1 MFVIM
6 PGVYAGASRH
16 ALRSFAMGRRA
27 DAKIVALL
35 VFVVAL
41 FFADVFIL
49 GTGFYVR
56 DVYRDYLPSRFVLR
70 QAVLGGELPLWN
82 RFYSAGQPL
91 AANPGF
97 QTFYPGT
104 WLCLLPSFLLGFN
117 LQIVLHVALAAAGM
131 YLMLRDRGTGAEASI
146 FGAIAFA
153 LGGAILSL
161 TNLLP
166 FLTSVAWWPLIAMF
180 ARRRSAG
187 GLALTFGML
196 LLAAEQAVIAQTL
209 ILIVAAAWPINR
221 RVVLGCLLAFGI
233 AAVQLVP
240 ALDLMRDTARARR
253 LSAEDAAAWRM
264 PAVRPVELFYAHA
277 FGRITDDGE
286 QFRGAWRYTPPRV
299 PLIFSIYC
307 GALVPLLA
315 IAGLVLRVRGWLST
329 TVLVLLSYALAIGG
343 ASYFRLI
350 RYPEKIVLIGLFA
363 LVAFAATALDRFDR
377 RLAIAAIFITL
388 IDLGMHVNELAP
400 RMPRRFFDPPPLA
413 AQVDRRARLFHEA
426 AWPMARIVL
435 RGGDETYW
443 SQRDALMPFTP
454 ALYGIATALELDI
467 NLTNLT
473 PTERFVETM
482 WRARAK
488 GASPMPY
495 MALANVGTVAAVD
508 QPVRLVRIPPRPR
521 YFMAHSRV
529 LRAAETANTATIDVD
544 VAAPEF
550 LEISVTPHRYWRAT
564 IDGAPA
570 KLEAANIAFQRVA
583 VPAGRH
589 TVAMRYDNPV
599 IRWSAWV
606 SAISLLAAIIAAFLR
621 R

>member
-1 MFVIM
+1 
-6 PGVYAGASRH
+6 
-16 ALRSFAMGRRA
+16 MGRRA
-27 DAKIVALL
+27 DVKIVALL

-41 FFADVFIL
+41 FFADIFIF
-49 GTGFYVR
+49 GSGFYVR
-56 DVYRDYLPSRFVLR
+56 DIYRDYLPSRFVLR

-104 WLCLLPSFLLGFN
+104 WLCLLPSFLIGFN

-131 YLMLRDRGTGAEASI
+131 YLMLRDRGTGPEASI

-166 FLTSVAWWPLIAMF
+166 FLTSVAWWPLIVMF

-196 LLAAEQAVIAQTL
+196 LLAAEQAVIVQTL
-209 ILIVAAAWPINR
+209 ILIAAAAWPINR

-233 AAVQLVP
+233 GAVQLVP
-240 ALDLMRDTARARR
+240 AIDLIRDTARARR
-253 LSAEDAAAWRM
+253 LSAGDAKAWSM
-264 PAVRPVELFYAHA
+264 PAVRPAELFYAHA

-286 QFRGAWRYTPPRV
+286 QYRGAWRYTPPRV
-299 PLIFSIYC
+299 PRIFSIYC
-307 GALVPLLA
+307 GLLVPLLA
-315 IAGLVLRVRGWLST
+315 IAGLIMQTRGWLST
-329 TVLVLLSYALAIGG
+329 IVLVLLSYALAIGG
-343 ASYFRLI
+343 AALFRVI
-350 RYPEKIVLIGLFA
+350 RYPEKFVLFGLFA

-377 RLAIAAIFITL
+377 RLAIAAILVTL
-388 IDLGMHVNELAP
+388 VDLGMHVNELAP
-400 RMPRRFFDPPPLA
+400 RMPRRFFEAPPIA
-413 AQVDRRARLFHEA
+413 AQIDRRLRLFHEA
-426 AWPMARIVL
+426 AWPMSHIVL

-443 SQRDALMPFTP
+443 SQREALMPYTP

-473 PTERFVETM
+473 PTARFVQAM
-482 WRARAK
+482 WDVQAK
-488 GASPMPY
+488 GKSPMPY
-495 MALANVGTVAAVD
+495 VALANAGTVLAVD
-508 QPVRLVRIPPRPR
+508 HPVRAVRIPPMPR
-521 YFMAHSRV
+521 YFVAKGRV

-544 VAAPEF
+544 LPAPEF
-550 LEISVTPHRYWRAT
+550 LVISVTPHRYWRAA

-570 KLEAANIAFQRVA
+570 KLEVANIAFQRVA

-589 TVAMRYDNPV
+589 TVVMRYDNPV
-599 IRWSAWV
+599 IRWSAWI
-606 SAISLLAAIIAAFLR
+606 SAISLLAAIIAAFR
-621 R
+621 RR